1 MARNSTWILV
11 SLGFLTI
18 AGPVLAGPSLVPL
31 QVGVDYEYAR
41 FDSTGATW
49 TALADVEASVSLKSS
64 DYYLWRMR
72 NYDNE
77 GDVQEYYWR
86 STEDA
91 LYQYNPAG
99 TDFLILQKAPVGT
112 QWSFP
117 NNTGGYNYE
126 VTEVVAIAG
135 VTVPYGTFDQAYEY
149 LKYQCYDPA
158 NLALGKSPDRYEWFV
173 PGVGYVKEVDY
184 WTAHPP
190 AVLELVGIT
199 TPALIP
205 APPALLLAGIGAGLI
220 GWLRRRGILRQ

>member
-11 SLGFLTI
+11 SLAFLTI

-31 QVGVDYEYAR
+31 QVGVSYEYTR
-41 FDSTGATW
+41 SDGSGATW
-49 TALADVEASVSLKSS
+49 TALAAVEERVILESS
-64 DYYLWRMR
+64 DYYRWQMW

-77 GDVQEYYWR
+77 GDIREYYWR
-86 STEDA
+86 STEGA
-91 LYQYNPAG
+91 LYQYNPTG
-99 TDFLILQKAPVGT
+99 PDFLVLQKAPVGT

-117 NNTGGYNYE
+117 SSVGEYNFE
-126 VTEVVAIAG
+126 VTKVVAIAG

-184 WTAHPP
+184 WTAYPP
-190 AVLELVGIT
+190 AILELVNIT
-199 TPALIP
+199 APAAIP
-205 APPALLLAGIGAGLI
+205 APAALLLAGIGAGML
-220 GWLRRRGILRQ
+220 GWLRRRGILRE